1 MVKIKKW
8 ILPNDVAKHVVYGF
22 NNQKKTIT
30 VHQTGNTSKGA
41 DAKAHAKLQ
50 LKGNSR
56 NASWHYQVDN
66 LEIIQSFEDDAQ
78 CFHAGDG
85 RGPGNLNSIAVELC
99 INSDGD
105 YKKTLENGAELVRYL
120 MDKYNLSI
128 NDVKQHYNWS
138 GKNCPAQ
145 IRANKDGI
153 SWSDFLKMVK
163 SSGKQMK
170 PSTVKPSSSK
180 PKSKSTYK
188 TATAHVGMRVESKV
202 NNLRYYSKPS
212 WDDKDVV
219 GHVDKGI
226 GFPKITAKYKV
237 EDGYQYQ
244 VQNSKGNTYYIT
256 ASTKYVDV
264 ISGKKAS
271 SKKPSSKSISQ
282 MADEVI
288 RGLHGNGHDER
299 RKSLGISEA
308 LYEKVR
314 AEVNRRL

>member
-66 LEIIQSFEDDAQ
+66 LEVIQSFEDNAQ
-78 CFHAGDG
+78 CWHAGDG

-105 YKKTLENGAELVRYL
+105 YKKTLENGAELVRHL

-153 SWSDFLKMVK
+153 SWSDFLNMVK
-163 SSGKQMK
+163 RSGKQIK
-170 PSTVKPSSSK
+170 TSSVSN
-180 PKSKSTYK
+180 SVLIETGGL
-188 TATAHVGMRVESKV
+188 GMGSIKEVV
-202 NNLRYYSKPS
+202 NYCM
-212 WDDKDVV
+212 
-219 GHVDKGI
+219 DKGWAFSI
-226 GFPKITAKYKV
+226 KYDGDGNPKATVGRLNTSMQREFESFLKKQDWYYKII
-237 EDGYQYQ
+237 E
-244 VQNSKGNTYYIT
+244 
-256 ASTKYVDV
+256 
-264 ISGKKAS
+264 
-271 SKKPSSKSISQ
+271 
-282 MADEVI
+282 
-288 RGLHGNGHDER
+288 
-299 RKSLGISEA
+299 
-308 LYEKVR
+308 
-314 AEVNRRL
+314 